1 MRVLECRAVRRLG
14 SVTPRAVDFRL
25 LAATNRNIT
34 AMLERGSFRE
44 DLYYRINTFTLE
56 IPPLC
61 ERADDIVPI
70 ARQIL
75 ERMGLGALRFSD
87 SAEFAMRAFSWP
99 GNVRQLHN
107 AVVHAATLR
116 QNDVIEIDDFPPEIV
131 SGMRDLQNRQKKPAR
146 DDLQGVAANAEI
158 SAILK
163 AISECGGNVSA
174 AARKLRIARATIY
187 EKMRK
192 YGICRP

>member
-1 MRVLECRAVRRLG
+1 M
-14 SVTPRAVDFRL
+14 
-25 LAATNRNIT
+25 
-34 AMLERGSFRE
+34 
-44 DLYYRINTFTLE
+44 
-56 IPPLC
+56 
-61 ERADDIVPI
+61 
-70 ARQIL
+70 
-75 ERMGLGALRFSD
+75 
-87 SAEFAMRAFSWP
+87 
-99 GNVRQLHN
+99 
-107 AVVHAATLR
+107 
-116 QNDVIEIDDFPPEIV
+116 IEIDDFPPEIV